1 MVELVFIKG
10 VDFVLLDVD
19 VAVIF
24 ILLEGDEVAGLADL
38 EPIVFAEPLGI
49 VDIVTHMIF
58 VVIIN

>member
-24 ILLEGDEVAGLADL
+24 ILPEGDKVAGLTDL
-38 EPIVFAEPLGI
+38 EPIIFAKPLGI
-49 VDIVTHMIF
+49 IDIVTHMIF